1 MKIKE
6 KKQVDA
12 LETLKLKKL
21 EVMKDNKSDNKL
33 LVQENFFHKLSEER
47 MDEIQKMSDDIDFD
61 N

>member
-33 LVQENFFHKLSEER
+33 LVQENFFNKLSEER